1 MRHSSVFF
9 ALPTSQAIPLNL
21 VSKVEAE
28 SWLKT
33 QGPSTQNS
41 ASEKNWTGKLGQALI
56 VTTNGCTNSVAVGIG
71 DAESRSRQRF
81 GMVAEIFT
89 LPARVFELTTLN
101 KDFAI

>member
-1 MRHSSVFF
+1 MHHSSGFF

-41 ASEKNWTGKLGQALI
+41 ASEKTGQ
-56 VTTNGCTNSVAVGIG
+56 GI
-71 DAESRSRQRF
+71 
-81 GMVAEIFT
+81 
-89 LPARVFELTTLN
+89 
-101 KDFAI
+101 